1 MGASD
6 AGSKGSR
13 RDQARDQSP
22 WRTRRTSARK
32 SPPAGHSVVG
42 AAVVALRQG
51 REAIVEID
59 GHLDDVLDWL
69 HDPRRGVRPDLPNRL
84 ASSARRAGEAL
95 AALGGPAGSELF

>member
-1 MGASD
+1 MGASN
-6 AGSKGSR
+6 SGSR
-13 RDQARDQSP
+13 RDPGQ
-22 WRTRRTSARK
+22 WRTRGSSPSRTAPRGS
-32 SPPAGHSVVG
+32 VG
-42 AAVVALRQG
+42 AAVTALRQG

-69 HDPRRGVRPDLPNRL
+69 HDPRRGLKADLPSRL